1 MKDNYDFSKGIKNP
15 YADKLKQGY
24 SVTIHYDFSGD
35 NELDGMIQL
44 TPIKESANKSK
55 TKVGALSASSFMAL
69 RIDTRGFKFDREE
82 ANERR

>member
-35 NELDGMIQL
+35 NESIEE
-44 TPIKESANKSK
+44 TKEP
-55 TKVGALSASSFMAL
+55 L
-69 RIDTRGFKFDREE
+69 RSEDLQPQKQG
-82 ANERR
+82 

>member
-1 MKDNYDFSKGIKNP
+1 MTETVVNTNTLPEILF
-15 YADKLKQGY
+15 KLITTEK
-24 SVTIHYDFSGD
+24 VRVK
-35 NELDGMIQL
+35 ELDGMIQL

-55 TKVGALSASSFMAL
+55 TKAGALSASSFMAL